1 MKTALGVLICGS
13 LLVLATIGFAPIAA
27 AQSQPAD
34 GTNPASSTKA
44 PDQEKGERQANYYYP
59 QPQTREV
66 YVSQATILSDSDRDR
81 RIGFVI
87 GLTQQMLS
95 NPYPPTFAVFAK
107 GDEAERL
114 IVVSL
119 VDGGYNTLYRAR
131 ALFAMLTA
139 VARTTPFFRDNAVD
153 DIFNFFDL
161 CRLLGFKEIVW
172 SDGKELAHQ
181 IVLK

>member
-1 MKTALGVLICGS
+1 MTKALTAWVCG
-13 LLVLATIGFAPIAA
+13 LLLALAANWTAPMAA
-27 AQSQPAD
+27 AQSPAAND
-34 GTNPASSTKA
+34 TGSSSSDQAPGQGTT
-44 PDQEKGERQANYYYP
+44 ERQPNYYYP

-87 GLTQQMLS
+87 GLTQQMLA
-95 NPYPPTFAVFAK
+95 NPYPPSVAIFAK
-107 GDEAERL
+107 GDNAERL

-119 VDGGYNTLYRAR
+119 LDGSYNTLYRAR
-131 ALFAMLTA
+131 AFFATLTA

-153 DIFNFFDL
+153 DLFNFFDL
-161 CRLLGFKEIVW
+161 CKLLGFKEIIW
-172 SDGKELAHQ
+172 SDGRELAHQ